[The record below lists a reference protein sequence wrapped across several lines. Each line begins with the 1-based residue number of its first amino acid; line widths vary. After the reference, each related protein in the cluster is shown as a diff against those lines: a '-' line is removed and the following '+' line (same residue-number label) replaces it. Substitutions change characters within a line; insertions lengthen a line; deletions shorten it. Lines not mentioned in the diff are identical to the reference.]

1 MRIRGNGK
9 ANELEGTSKADNI
22 SGFGGNDTIFGRNGA
37 DRIDGGGGSDT
48 ISGGGGND
56 RISGNGGDDRIFG
69 GGGKDTIGGGG
80 GHDRLTGGAG
90 ADTFVFRS
98 SAAAN
103 SDIVTDFKHGFD
115 KLAFD
120 HATFDT
126 LDAGD
131 LPVDAFFAGK
141 QAGDADDRFI
151 YDQQTGR
158 LFYDE
163 DGTGANAQ
171 VLVATLTNHETLTSE
186 DILLL

>member
-1 MRIRGNGK
+1 MARP
-9 ANELEGTSKADNI
+9 TSSRARARK
-22 SGFGGNDTIFGRNGA
+22 TIFPASAATTPFSGA
-37 DRIDGGGGSDT
+37 TAPTGFDGGGGNDT

-56 RISGNGGDDRIFG
+56 RISGRGGDDRIFG

-98 SAAAN
+98 SAADN

-131 LPVDAFFAGK
+131 LPMGAFFVGTE
-141 QAGDADDRFI
+141 AGDADDRFI

-171 VLVATLTNHETLTSE
+171 VLVATLTNHEALTYE